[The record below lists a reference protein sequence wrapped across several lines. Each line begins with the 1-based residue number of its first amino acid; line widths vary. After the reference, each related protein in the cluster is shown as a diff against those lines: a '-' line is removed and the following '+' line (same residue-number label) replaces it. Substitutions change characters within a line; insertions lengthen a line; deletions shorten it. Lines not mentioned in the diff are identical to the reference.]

1 LTAHGKTLLDSAD
14 MVDFIMRRGNLTWIS
29 AFIINCIFSRG
40 NSKMEFA
47 VIALYL
53 SLCGREIQESADI

>member
-1 LTAHGKTLLDSAD
+1 MLDSAD
-14 MVDFIMRRGNLTWIS
+14 MVDFIMWRGKSTCFS

>member
-40 NSKMEFA
+40 NSKAKSA
-47 VIALYL
+47 VIALL
-53 SLCGREIQESADI
+53 FFLCGRKIEESADI